1 MQTSTAWFQNVYICC
16 TALQAL
22 NPLLFCKPPK
32 PTPVSDGLLQS
43 AKEAEQQLWRL
54 LTQQQYAS
62 ASPVATSSEHLQQ
75 LHAHIN
81 EYFLQPAV
89 RQLETQEVK

>member
-1 MQTSTAWFQNVYICC
+1 M
-16 TALQAL
+16 
-22 NPLLFCKPPK
+22 LFCKPPK

-89 RQLETQEVK
+89 RQLETQEVKLHEVIEHLKSQVVLMVCRC